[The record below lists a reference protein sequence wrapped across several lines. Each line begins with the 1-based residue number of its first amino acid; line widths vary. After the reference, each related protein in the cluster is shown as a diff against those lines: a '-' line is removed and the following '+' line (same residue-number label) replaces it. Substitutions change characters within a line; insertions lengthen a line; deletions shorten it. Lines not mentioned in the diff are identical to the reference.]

1 MGKYRFNWIDTSKG
15 LLIIFVI
22 FYHIPV
28 FAGQYNIDNFNWMFY
43 SYPFYK
49 YYFMPAFFIITGFC
63 SSFVNR
69 SFLLFVKQNF
79 KTLILP
85 GFFVSIGI
93 PWCSHLLRGNT
104 QLLYYWIPIKDFLY
118 TGGFWFLTSL
128 FFGKVIYYII
138 FNLSHST
145 AVRGGLTL
153 LLLVIGCVMRVKGV
167 ENIWFIQNT
176 LCLCVFFCIGN
187 FLFIYREMLLEKR
200 MILIYSLIYF
210 TIVCMSNIYNF
221 ELPFVTLHVSIDF
234 YNIPLFLILSITGS
248 MMLLGLSKMMGE
260 ISILESIGRRTLVIY
275 IFHMYIIL
283 KVLPLLVGKLS
294 QGVMG
299 GTIGI
304 LLVIFTIIVCIG
316 IDVLLNTRYL
326 KWFLGKF

>member
-1 MGKYRFNWIDTSKG
+1 
-15 LLIIFVI
+15 
-22 FYHIPV
+22 
-28 FAGQYNIDNFNWMFY
+28 
-43 SYPFYK
+43 
-49 YYFMPAFFIITGFC
+49 
-63 SSFVNR
+63 
-69 SFLLFVKQNF
+69 
-79 KTLILP
+79 
-85 GFFVSIGI
+85 
-93 PWCSHLLRGNT
+93 
-104 QLLYYWIPIKDFLY
+104 
-118 TGGFWFLTSL
+118 
-128 FFGKVIYYII
+128 
-138 FNLSHST
+138 
-145 AVRGGLTL
+145 
-153 LLLVIGCVMRVKGV
+153 MRVKGV